1 MTDDYPHEDEI
12 TRYRVEGW
20 LSMPISATLLAD
32 KDDDIDDISLELQRE
47 VLLDQL
53 PDEMASIQE
62 FARMNIDVDHVEP
75 DEQ

>member
-12 TRYRVEGW
+12 KRYRVGGW

-53 PDEMASIQE
+53 PDEMASIKE
-62 FARMNIDVDHVEP
+62 FARMTIDVEHIEL